1 MNKSYI
7 SDRDRIV
14 VAAVEIISGAGLS
27 SLTLDNLAVRSNF
40 SEAVIYKYFG
50 GVNEILIEVVANF
63 VKFDKSIMSTVAAKE
78 SNTVNKVREFFDAYA
93 TYYDSYRE
101 ITSVILN
108 YEDLLHN
115 TGTREMISTCIIER
129 TQFLKDILS
138 EGIAQNEITDVYE
151 AEELANIL
159 IGIMNGIILNRRVMY
174 HEETLKAEVMAAID
188 KTMNLIRMD

>member
-7 SDRDRIV
+7 SDRDRIL
-14 VAAVEIISGAGLS
+14 VAAVEIISEAGLS
-27 SLTLDNLAVRSNF
+27 SLTLDNLSVRSNL
-40 SEAVIYKYFG
+40 SEALIYKYFG
-50 GVNEILIEVVANF
+50 GVNEILVEVVANF
-63 VKFDKSIMSTVAAKE
+63 VKFDKSIMKTVAAKQM
-78 SNTVNKVREFFDAYA
+78 STINKVKDFFEAYV

-129 TQFLKDILS
+129 TEFLKDIL
-138 EGIAQNEITDVYE
+138 EKGIEKNEITDVYE

-174 HEETLKAEVMAAID
+174 HEESLKTEVMAAID
-188 KTMNLIRMD
+188 KTMNLIRVN